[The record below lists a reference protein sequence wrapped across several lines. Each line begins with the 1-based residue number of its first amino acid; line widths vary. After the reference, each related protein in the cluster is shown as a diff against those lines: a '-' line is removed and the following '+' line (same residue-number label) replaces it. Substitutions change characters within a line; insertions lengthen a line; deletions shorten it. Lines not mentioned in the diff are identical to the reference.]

1 MNILKLHF
9 TKHKRP
15 WRPLLLQL
23 CYNFINKLLPTTREI
38 TKISPRGL
46 YFSKAFFEGLIFGGA
61 YVQREIW
68 ISKSIGLAC
77 CGKEIYH
84 FCFVLLCIRE
94 QIPCTSPLGGLYSE
108 GRFNGGF
115 FALRFWGAYIWRGLF
130 SEFYSMLTLW
140 SSQIPLRRMIGYFFF
155 LLCEGQ
161 HSSLSGQK
169 LSYMLYFIFSEAGV
183 PSHTKLLHL
192 SVDYAGDGHQV
203 KSWFWCVH
211 FHWVVTVE
219 FFVKTDRT
227 SRCVLVA

>member
-23 CYNFINKLLPTTREI
+23 CYNFINKLLPTTV
-38 TKISPRGL
+38 KISPQGL

-94 QIPCTSPLGGLYSE
+94 QIPCTSAPGEGYIRRGDLTEGFLRYDFEGLIFGILQYVNSLIITNSITQNDWLLFFPSLW
-108 GRFNGGF
+108 RLAF
-115 FALRFWGAYIWRGLF
+115 FAAVDKNFPTCCILFFPRPGCLHIPNFFIWALIMP
-130 SEFYSMLTLW
+130 ET
-140 SSQIPLRRMIGYFFF
+140 
-155 LLCEGQ
+155 
-161 HSSLSGQK
+161 
-169 LSYMLYFIFSEAGV
+169 A
-183 PSHTKLLHL
+183 TK
-192 SVDYAGDGHQV
+192 
-203 KSWFWCVH
+203 
-211 FHWVVTVE
+211 
-219 FFVKTDRT
+219 
-227 SRCVLVA
+227 